1 VRPDPGARP
10 EYVGAFREI
19 VSRIERA
26 LAGAPKRTLPVRM
39 YVAGGAAMHLY
50 TGERVSQDIDAVF
63 SRRVALPEDLEV
75 SYRDADGHARLLY
88 FDRQYNE
95 TLGLLHEDAHD
106 DSVVLQLDGV
116 DPKIVELRL
125 LAPLDL
131 AVSKIGR
138 LSDQDRD
145 DIGVLA
151 RRSLVTS
158 AALRQRAEEAAGGYV
173 GDLERLRNSIDLACR
188 VAEDA
193 ERRAGRLPRRP

>member
-1 VRPDPGARP
+1 VQPDPSARP

-26 LAGAPKRTLPVRM
+26 LAGAPKRSLPLRM

-63 SRRVALPEDLEV
+63 SRRLALPQDLEV

-88 FDRQYNE
+88 FDRQYND

-106 DSVVLQLDGV
+106 DSIVLELEGTDSKVVEV
-116 DPKIVELRL
+116 RL
-125 LAPLDL
+125 LSPVDL
-131 AVSKIGR
+131 AVSKVGR

-145 DIGVLA
+145 DIAALA
-151 RRSLVTS
+151 RHGLVTAS
-158 AALRQRAEEAAGGYV
+158 GLRRRAEQAAGGYV
-173 GDLERLRNSIDLACR
+173 GDLERLQNSIDIACR
-188 VAEDA
+188 IVHDV
-193 ERRAGRLPRRP
+193 ERRAKPRPR